1 MEENNSKK
9 QNIWRGIAYIII
21 AIYFMYK
28 GLMLIILPDTLFV
41 ILGVLTFLSGI
52 VLFVVAIISLDK
64 ASKEKAA
71 HSEVVPPAVVPPTPK
86 PRWEFIPGPV
96 ENIQQIAVPVN
107 SEFNLTTFQQA
118 VFAEYYHHN
127 AKKMAYAAATIAKL
141 ISENFDTK
149 DVRCMVPAW
158 EIDPN
163 ASHNTLP
170 VHFLFMK
177 NGQPKVAVVIVT
189 DGGYKHPYV
198 LATKDVCHKNNVA
211 YLRVFANGNLADW
224 LEGKAKPGIEDM
236 CKFRIAYNIK
246 RALN

>member
-1 MEENNSKK
+1 MKHKSSK
-9 QNIWRGIAYIII
+9 IAYALYCGFNAILFIVYILLEKSHFVGLIMILGII
-21 AIYFMYK
+21 AS
-28 GLMLIILPDTLFV
+28 TFV
-41 ILGVLTFLSGI
+41 FRAWVNKQLNS
-52 VLFVVAIISLDK
+52 D
-64 ASKEKAA
+64 
-71 HSEVVPPAVVPPTPK
+71 VPPAVVPPTPK

-96 ENIQQIAVPVN
+96 ENIQQIAVPAN
-107 SEFNLTTFQQA
+107 SEFNLAAFQQA
-118 VFAEYYHHN
+118 VLASYHRQN
-127 AKKMAYAAATIAKL
+127 TKKMAYAAATIAKL

-149 DVRCMVPAW
+149 DIRCMVPASQ
-158 EIDPN
+158 IAPN

-189 DGGYKHPYV
+189 SFGYKHPYV
-198 LATKDVCHKNNVA
+198 LATKDVCDKNGVA

-224 LEGKAKPGIEDM
+224 LEGKAKPGVEDM